1 MKEQFEEYAFR
12 DLSVTHSNSH
22 KNLIKASETKIKGN
36 IKVSVEEDSLEGVKI
51 ILKKD
56 TNENIKEIKFVC
68 SCGQSKSI
76 ILDYTE

>member
-1 MKEQFEEYAFR
+1 MKEEFEEYIFR
-12 DLSVTHSNSH
+12 DLNVSASHSH
-22 KNLIKASETKIKGN
+22 KNLIKSSDTKINGN
-36 IKVSVEEDSLEGVKI
+36 VKVAVEEDSLEGVKI

-56 TNENIKEIKFVC
+56 VNDNIKEIKFVC